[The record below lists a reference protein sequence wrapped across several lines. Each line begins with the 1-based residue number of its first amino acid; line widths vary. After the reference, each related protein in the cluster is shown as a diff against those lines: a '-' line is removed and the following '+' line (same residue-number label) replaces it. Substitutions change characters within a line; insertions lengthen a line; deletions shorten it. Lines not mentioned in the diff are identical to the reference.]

1 MSGVIPEAPFFNG
14 EMEEMDVNKAK
25 VKGQLPL
32 HLMLVLPMILV
43 IVYNYGP
50 MVGLLMAFQ
59 DYTPSSKGFFYSLF
73 KNSTWVG
80 VDQFRYI
87 FMMPDFLS
95 IVRNTLLIS
104 VLKLISKIVFPLI
117 FAMLLNEVAYKKFKK
132 FVQSITFVPYFLS
145 WVILGNILL
154 EIFSPQDGIVT
165 EILSWFGVK
174 DFYFF
179 GTPALFPFALIVT
192 DLWKEIGYNTII
204 FLAALTSIDPGLYE
218 ASSIDGAGRFRQV
231 IHISIPSVM
240 PMVVLLT
247 ILGVG
252 NILNAGFDQVFMLY
266 SPAVYS
272 TGDIIDTYSYRMG
285 IQSSQY
291 SLATAVGLFKSVVS
305 FLMLWGSN
313 FIAKKTSGYNI
324 I

>member
-1 MSGVIPEAPFFNG
+1 M
-14 EMEEMDVNKAK
+14 NKAK
-25 VKGQLPL
+25 IKGQLPL
-32 HLMLVLPMILV
+32 HLMLLIPAILV
-43 IVYNYGP
+43 IIYNYGP
-50 MVGLLMAFQ
+50 MIGLLMAFQ
-59 DYTPSSKGFFYSLF
+59 DYTPSNKGFFYSLF
-73 KNSTWVG
+73 QNSTWVG
-80 VDQFRYI
+80 LDHFRYI

-95 IVRNTLLIS
+95 IVRNTLMIS
-104 VLKLISKIVFPLI
+104 VFKLISKIVFPLI
-117 FAMLLNEVAYKKFKK
+117 FALLLNEIVHKKFKK

-145 WVILGNILL
+145 WVILGGILL
-154 EIFSPQDGIVT
+154 EIFSPQDGIVP

-179 GTPALFPFALIVT
+179 GTPSIFPFALIAT

-218 ASSIDGAGRFRQV
+218 ASAIDGAGRFRQV
-231 IHISIPSVM
+231 INISIPSVM
-240 PMVVLLT
+240 PMVVLLI

-252 NILNAGFDQVFMLY
+252 SILNAGFDQVFMLY
-266 SPAVYS
+266 NPAVYS

-305 FLMLWGSN
+305 FLLLWVSN

>member
-1 MSGVIPEAPFFNG
+1 M
-14 EMEEMDVNKAK
+14 NKAK
-25 VKGQLPL
+25 IKSQLPL
-32 HLMLVLPMILV
+32 HLMLLVPMILV
-43 IVYNYGP
+43 IIYNYGP

-73 KNSTWVG
+73 KSSTWVG
-80 VDQFRYI
+80 LDQFRYI
-87 FMMPDFLS
+87 FMMPDFFS
-95 IVRNTLLIS
+95 IVRNTLVIS

-117 FAMLLNEVAYKKFKK
+117 FAMLLNEVTHKRFKK

-145 WVILGNILL
+145 WVILGSILL

-179 GTPALFPFALIVT
+179 GTPALFPFALVAT

-204 FLAALTSIDPGLYE
+204 FLAALTAIDPGLYE
-218 ASSIDGAGRFRQV
+218 AASIDGAGRLKQV
-231 IHISIPSVM
+231 ISISIPSVM
-240 PMVVLLT
+240 PMVVLLA

-252 NILNAGFDQVFMLY
+252 NILSAGFDQVFMLY

-285 IQSSQY
+285 IQGTQY
-291 SLATAVGLFKSVVS
+291 SLATAVGMFKSVVS
-305 FLMLWGSN
+305 FLMLWCSN